1 MNVKMEEQSAMNNDQ
16 LQVDRRLLNICRPKI
31 RVYTHPS
38 TQLEQ
43 STGKDDISLLEV
55 WYFIVARS
63 LRVLLCF
70 KRKFIALIKKAF
82 INMK

>member
-31 RVYTHPS
+31 RVYTLRS

-43 STGKDDISLLEV
+43 STGKDEISLIRGVVLF
-55 WYFIVARS
+55 YRS
-63 LRVLLCF
+63 VFSYVL
-70 KRKFIALIKKAF
+70 KG
-82 INMK
+82 NS